1 MQFQNTKQQE
11 NRSKMLEIRI
21 SPEEL
26 NSLKEISKK
35 SGDTVSTFTR
45 KSWDLYIKS
54 LNLG

>member
-1 MQFQNTKQQE
+1 
-11 NRSKMLEIRI
+11 MLEIRI